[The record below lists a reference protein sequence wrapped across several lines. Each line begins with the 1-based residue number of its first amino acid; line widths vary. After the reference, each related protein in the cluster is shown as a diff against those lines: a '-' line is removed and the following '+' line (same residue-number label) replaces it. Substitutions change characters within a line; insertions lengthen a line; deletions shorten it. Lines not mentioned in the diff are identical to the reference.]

1 VKAELSFLGEH
12 QSCAIPSMA
21 VRELLTDQAAEG
33 LELELLSG
41 ADGLDN
47 IINRSRIQ
55 MPGLA
60 LAGFLEYIHSGR
72 IQILGKSEL
81 TFLKERPPSER
92 ARIVSQLCRE
102 GGSCF
107 IVTSSQDPPVEL
119 ASETDRHGV
128 PLLRTT
134 LSSSVIV
141 DSLTRYLE
149 ERLAPRVV
157 IHGVLLD
164 IYGLGVL
171 LLGDS
176 GVGKSECALDL
187 VVRGHRL
194 ISDDVVEISRRSDH
208 LLGTGPELTRYHMEL
223 RGVGIVNV
231 KDLFGVAAV
240 RFAKFVEY
248 VIRLDPWREGK
259 RYDRL
264 GLDENCFEILGV
276 ELPFVEMPVGPGR
289 NLSVLIE
296 VAARNHLLKLK
307 GYHPARELARRL
319 GRRLQ
324 PSRAEIDDDEERRPT
339 ELRRVG
345 DEGES

>member
-1 VKAELSFLGEH
+1 
-12 QSCAIPSMA
+12 MA
-21 VRELLTDQAAEG
+21 VRELLTDEAADS
-33 LELELLSG
+33 LNLVVVSG

-47 IINRSRIQ
+47 IINRPRIQ
-55 MPGLA
+55 KPGLA
-60 LAGFLEYIHSGR
+60 LAGYLEYIHSGR
-72 IQILGKSEL
+72 VQILGKSEI
-81 TFLKERPPSER
+81 TFVRERPPAER
-92 ARIVSQLCRE
+92 SRIIAQLCRQ

-107 IVTSSQDPPVEL
+107 VLTSGLEAPPEMVE
-119 ASETDRHGV
+119 ETERHRV
-128 PLLRTT
+128 PLLRTD
-134 LSSSVIV
+134 LSSSATI
-141 DSLTRYLE
+141 DNLTAYLE
-149 ERLAPRVV
+149 DRLAPRVV

-194 ISDDVVEISRRSDH
+194 VSDDVVEIKKRGSE
-208 LLGTGPELTRYHMEL
+208 LIGTGPELTRYHMEL

-240 RFAKFVEY
+240 RLNKAVEY
-248 VIRLDPWREGK
+248 VIRLDPWKAGK

-264 GLDENCFEILGV
+264 GIDDQSHEILGV
-276 ELPFVEMPVGPGR
+276 ELPYVEMPVGPGR

-319 GRRLQ
+319 GESLSGRRRDPNGQDEPGSPVVRRL
-324 PSRAEIDDDEERRPT
+324 T
-339 ELRRVG
+339 G
-345 DEGES
+345 DEDR